1 MNYLHS
7 AAAQAFNALLNPSD
21 HALTYTAI
29 KDLETALKPPQAT
42 SNDLH
47 DAVGKALKIWQ
58 SDDITDYFEKVSEVM
73 NLLHNAYVQ
82 NNDNLDAARHRWLTK
97 YTAQLFMCTPEQVN
111 EQIDKAMKGG
121 I

>member
-21 HALTYTAI
+21 HALVYTAI

-58 SDDITDYFEKVSEVM
+58 SDDITDYFEKIQGRI
-73 NLLHNAYVQ
+73 N
-82 NNDNLDAARHRWLTK
+82 
-97 YTAQLFMCTPEQVN
+97 
-111 EQIDKAMKGG
+111 
-121 I
+121 